1 MFIIFGSTGREI
13 NEKTGQ
19 FNCPKCCLQQYITK
33 DEKQQKYTQ
42 IKVANY
48 FTLFFIPI
56 FSYQTLG
63 RYIKCNH
70 CHSEYDE
77 NVLKYVPP
85 TFEQQIEKDVEQEL
99 KSGTPI
105 SMMINKLK
113 MQGLDDQQATK
124 LVDQIV
130 SGNIATCHHCK
141 MEFLKGVE
149 RCPLCERYLSK

>member
-1 MFIIFGSTGREI
+1 MFIIFGSTGREM

-19 FNCPKCCLQQYITK
+19 FNCPNCCLQHYITK

-63 RYIKCNH
+63 RYRKCNH

-77 NVLKYVPP
+77 NVLEYVPP

-141 MEFLKGVE
+141 IEFLKCIE
-149 RCPLCERYLSK
+149 RCPLCEGYLSK